1 MRDTCYPWA
10 GELWHI
16 NISVCY
22 ITGKQWDMQDS
33 GVHWLHLKIPR
44 PHNIFSHVVRI
55 DLNSSRETERGC
67 LFSTMV
73 SCPWLQPPSSTYRV
87 TGFRTER
94 SLEFKSRLYQSW
106 DHRQSLSI
114 PGPQFTSLY
123 NEVIRPNDLRTLSRS
138 RILWY
143 SWWPDSELVLLYL
156 CSPSDGMMRPSAQHQ
171 ANNIWPWAPTALY
184 TAHLHHHPPH
194 REKTV
199 ATQKLRKAFLHD
211 QVSII
216 SLNFQRNSIF

>member
-1 MRDTCYPWA
+1 MLTMGRRAVTHT
-10 GELWHI
+10 HI
-16 NISVCY
+16 NISVSY
-22 ITGKQWDMQDS
+22 ITGKQWEMHDS
-33 GVHWLHLKIPR
+33 GVHWPHVKIPR

-55 DLNSSRETERGC
+55 DLNSSRETGRGC

-73 SCPWLQPPSSTYRV
+73 SCPWPQPPSSTYGD

-94 SLEFKSRLYQSW
+94 SLEIKSRLDQSW

-123 NEVIRPNDLRTLSRS
+123 NEVIRPNDLRALSRF

-156 CSPSDGMMRPSAQHQ
+156 CSPSDGMTRASAQHQ
-171 ANNIWPWAPTALY
+171 ANNIGPWGPPPLY
-184 TAHLHHHPPH
+184 TTHLHHHPPH
-194 REKTV
+194 REKML
-199 ATQKLRKAFLHD
+199 QHRSWGKHFSMIR
-211 QVSII
+211 
-216 SLNFQRNSIF
+216 